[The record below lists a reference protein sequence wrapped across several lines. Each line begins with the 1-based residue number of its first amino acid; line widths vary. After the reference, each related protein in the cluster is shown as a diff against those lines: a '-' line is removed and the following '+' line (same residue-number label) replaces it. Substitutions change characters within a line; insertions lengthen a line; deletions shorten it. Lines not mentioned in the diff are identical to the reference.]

1 MKDEEAIRL
10 VKKVFEKI
18 EESET
23 IENLEKI
30 QNQLQK
36 TSKNKF
42 YVEKFPEIKFCL
54 TSADISTLISD
65 GIIDENFNFTSDFT
79 DAKPITKLFYSILWK
94 RGDLQKIK
102 HIIKGISDT
111 EKNEEEAK
119 LLESQDDALVF
130 YHFGKYLSDKSEQ
143 PIIDQH
149 VIRAFSI
156 SCLKGKE
163 SESEIDKLRK
173 VKIVN
178 KQLIENYKKWIRDLL
193 IVKKEGEDFAYQI
206 DKVLFATGKT
216 IKLNAKKSE

>member
-1 MKDEEAIRL
+1 M
-10 VKKVFEKI
+10 
-18 EESET
+18 
-23 IENLEKI
+23 
-30 QNQLQK
+30 
-36 TSKNKF
+36 
-42 YVEKFPEIKFCL
+42 
-54 TSADISTLISD
+54 
-65 GIIDENFNFTSDFT
+65 
-79 DAKPITKLFYSILWK
+79 
-94 RGDLQKIK
+94 
-102 HIIKGISDT
+102 
-111 EKNEEEAK
+111 
-119 LLESQDDALVF
+119 
-130 YHFGKYLSDKSEQ
+130 SDKSEQ

-216 IKLNAKKSE
+216 IKLNTKKSDQEK